1 MILDYVTKE
10 ELPSAGKDYSVD
22 KIEIRGLTNDEIV
35 LLAMTDLSNLEN
47 VLENLIK
54 NNKIITNVKYENI
67 YDMDKYVIYYKIRQI
82 SFTTADYKIKYDCPN
97 CNTTNDFILNTNDD
111 LSIDFWDGNLIEIPI
126 KREDKEVFKLKIR
139 PSKLSDRNA
148 KNIIQGFD
156 NVKQEVAELAAS
168 VTNIPLQEMYEIIL
182 GEESEIFG
190 KLTGLELA
198 HLISSYSKLN
208 SYGFK
213 PYVNTKICSHCGGDV
228 NNIPFQMGFINFIP
242 TL

>member
-10 ELPSAGKDYSVD
+10 ELSSGGKDYKVD
-22 KIEIRGLTNDEIV
+22 KVEIRGLTNDEIV

-67 YDMDKYVIYYKIRQI
+67 YDMDKYIIYYKIRQI
-82 SFTTADYKIKYDCPN
+82 SFTTADYKIKYDCPK
-97 CNTTNDFILNTNDD
+97 CNTTNNFILNTNDD
-111 LSIDFWDGNLIEIPI
+111 LNINYWDGKLIEIPI
-126 KREDKEVFKLKIR
+126 IREDKEVFKLKMR
-139 PSKLSDRNA
+139 PSKLGDRNA
-148 KNIIQGFD
+148 KNLIQGFD

-182 GEESEIFG
+182 GEDSEIFG
-190 KLTGLELA
+190 KLTSLELA
-198 HLISSYSKLN
+198 YIISSYSKLN

-213 PYVNTKICSHCGGDV
+213 PYLNKKICSNCGGDV
-228 NNIPFQMGFINFIP
+228 TNIPFQMGFINFIP